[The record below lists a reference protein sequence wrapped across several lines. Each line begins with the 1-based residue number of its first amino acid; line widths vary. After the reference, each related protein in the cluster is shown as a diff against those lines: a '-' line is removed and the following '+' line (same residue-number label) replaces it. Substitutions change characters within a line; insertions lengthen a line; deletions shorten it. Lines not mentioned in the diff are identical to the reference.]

1 MGDLVQGLIKPKY
14 QAKAFWGRKYIILN
28 DNDLEDSALWRLQ
41 LTHMKIAEGNSNNKR
56 YKNAEEFLYKANN
69 YNQNELLDMSSSK
82 IYSRIIS
89 LINSGLWSS
98 ENNPISSSK
107 GSANYYEERD
117 RKVNEIM
124 EEMTQILTVLDVSK
138 GLKKDILDKLEERI
152 STMKGSRQEYVQIK
166 ADWAE
171 ELAAIMFNQDP
182 SLSAIKTGNIIDAA
196 GQQLIEDVMA
206 VFSKDLKIP
215 FEGGALN
222 IKLEKEG
229 VKQNK
234 SVKNLQEFFDLVNK
248 SQGFTIRISDPLYD
262 VLKKQAAIMGQV
274 KSGQDQPILTTAK
287 RNAIALSET
296 EFSNYELWQLYTVE
310 TPNRWFKPTTE
321 QESKTLEATTNF
333 FLSKA
338 IAQTNIYRNQVYF
351 TKDGIVSASRWM
363 ELNHYLLKFHPGLTK
378 MGPNF
383 LNKINQYRFYKD
395 SPPEEVST

>member
-56 YKNAEEFLYKANN
+56 YKNAEEFLYKASN

-182 SLSAIKTGNIIDAA
+182 ALSAIKTGNIIDAA

-206 VFSKDLKIP
+206 VFSKDLKVP
-215 FEGGALN
+215 FKGGALSV
-222 IKLEKEG
+222 KLEREG
-229 VKQNK
+229 IKQNK

-262 VLKKQAAIMGQV
+262 VLKEQVAIMGQV